1 MRDSEAKEVPRRL
14 TSETG
19 PRNLARRCSKAPG
32 DALAFSA
39 GSSTKRTALAKLAF
53 SSVCELD
60 EPWPRSPGGR
70 SILEKFHEYPDR
82 YGEG

>member
-19 PRNLARRCSKAPG
+19 PGNLARRCSKAPG

-39 GSSTKRTALAKLAF
+39 GPSTKRTARRLCV
-53 SSVCELD
+53 VCFE
-60 EPWPRSPGGR
+60 EGGC
-70 SILEKFHEYPDR
+70 FG
-82 YGEG
+82 GEICGAAWLISADTRIDVVVDLVC